1 MVEISHQYVINQI
14 LAEENEKAKL
24 ETAAAVEAEKDK
36 ADAQVNALRNENA
49 YLEQQLK
56 ESVEKTKAEQKQK
69 YIDSETDRRTK
80 RRLKIYIV
88 VTGGLVIGFLA
99 LILITGKWVF
109 SVNEV
114 TEKVQIRY
122 DYIKYLLEVLY
133 VVVSVVIVSFC
144 FKGLNEDKI
153 RASVRKKLEKEWK
166 E

>member
-1 MVEISHQYVINQI
+1 MAWSEGFDLY
-14 LAEENEKAKL
+14 
-24 ETAAAVEAEKDK
+24 EKDK
-36 ADAQVNALRNENA
+36 ADAQVNALRNEKA

-122 DYIKYLLEVLY
+122 DYIKYLLDVLY
-133 VVVSVVIVSFC
+133 VVVSVVIVSFG

>member
-1 MVEISHQYVINQI
+1 METSHQYVINQI
-14 LAEENEKAKL
+14 LAEENEKAKR

-36 ADAQVNALRNENA
+36 ADAQVNALRNEKA

-88 VTGGLVIGFLA
+88 ITGGLVIGFLA
-99 LILITGKWVF
+99 LIFITGKWVF

-122 DYIKYLLEVLY
+122 DYIKYLLDVLY
-133 VVVSVVIVSFC
+133 VVVSVVIVSFG

>member
-1 MVEISHQYVINQI
+1 METSHQYVINQI
-14 LAEENEKAKL
+14 LAEENEKAKR
-24 ETAAAVEAEKDK
+24 ETAAAVEEEKDK
-36 ADAQVNALRNENA
+36 ADKQVNALRNENA

-109 SVNEV
+109 SVNKV

-122 DYIKYLLEVLY
+122 DYIKYLLDVLY

-153 RASVRKKLEKEWK
+153 RVSVRKKLEKEWK

>member
-1 MVEISHQYVINQI
+1 METSHQYVINQI
-14 LAEENEKAKL
+14 LAEENEKAKR
-24 ETAAAVEAEKDK
+24 ETATAVEEEKDK
-36 ADAQVNALRNENA
+36 ADKQVNALRNENA

-109 SVNEV
+109 SVNKV

-122 DYIKYLLEVLY
+122 DYIKYLLDVLY

-153 RASVRKKLEKEWK
+153 RVSVRKKLEKEWK

>member
-1 MVEISHQYVINQI
+1 M
-14 LAEENEKAKL
+14 
-24 ETAAAVEAEKDK
+24 
-36 ADAQVNALRNENA
+36 NENA

-56 ESVEKTKAEQKQK
+56 ESVEKTKAEQRQK
-69 YIDSETDRRTK
+69 YIDSETDIRTK
-80 RRLKIYIV
+80 RRLKIYGV
-88 VTGGLVIGFLA
+88 VTGGLVIGFLV
-99 LILITGKWVF
+99 LIFITGKWVF

-122 DYIKYLLEVLY
+122 DYIKYLLDVLY
-133 VVVSVVIVSFC
+133 VVVSVVIVSFG

>member
-1 MVEISHQYVINQI
+1 MINQI
-14 LAEENEKAKL
+14 LAEENEKAKR

-36 ADAQVNALRNENA
+36 ADAQVNALMNENA

-56 ESVEKTKAEQKQK
+56 ESVEKTKAEQRQK
-69 YIDSETDRRTK
+69 YIDSETDIRTK
-80 RRLKIYIV
+80 RRLKIYGV
-88 VTGGLVIGFLA
+88 VTGGLVIGFLV
-99 LILITGKWVF
+99 LIFITGKWVF

-122 DYIKYLLEVLY
+122 DYIKYLLDVLY
-133 VVVSVVIVSFC
+133 VVVSVVIVSFG